1 MSSLDTKFGS
11 SELVRID
18 YVPRIVK
25 DSASLLKDSPIATQ
39 FLSCLATELN
49 KQQDNLIWF
58 SENILNLDVAV
69 KWHLDFIGQFVGQ
82 DRVLASYDTGV
93 FFGFEGSYQSGTFG
107 DQNNSDTGAVW
118 YNGNSYDAST
128 SKILSDEQYRR
139 IIKARVIKNNTTS
152 ASINDLL
159 EVINLIT
166 NSTNNTVYLVEH
178 GQLEAKIDDKD
189 GLFAYFLSRQY
200 NQDNL
205 LPIPLGVR
213 LEMVE

>member
-11 SELVRID
+11 SELNRID

-49 KQQDNLIWF
+49 KQQDYLIWF
-58 SENILNLDVAV
+58 SKNILNLDVAV

-107 DQNNSDTGAVW
+107 DQNNSATGAVW

-128 SKILSDEQYRR
+128 SKILNDEQYRR

-159 EVINLIT
+159 SVINLIT
-166 NSTNNTVYLVEH
+166 NSTNNTLYLVEH
-178 GQLEAKIDDKD
+178 GHLQAKVDDKD
-189 GLFAYFLSRQY
+189 GLFAYFMSRQY

-213 LEMVE
+213 LEMVG

>member
-11 SELVRID
+11 SELSRID

-49 KQQDNLIWF
+49 KQQDYLIWF
-58 SENILNLDVAV
+58 SKNILNLDVAV

-107 DQNNSDTGAVW
+107 DQNNSATGAVW

-128 SKILSDEQYRR
+128 SKILNDEQYRR

-159 EVINLIT
+159 SVINLIT
-166 NSTNNTVYLVEH
+166 NSTNNTLYLVEH
-178 GQLEAKIDDKD
+178 GHLQAKIDDKD
-189 GLFAYFLSRQY
+189 GLFAYFMSRQY

>member
-1 MSSLDTKFGS
+1 MSSLDTKFGT
-11 SELVRID
+11 SELSYID

-25 DSASLLKDSPIATQ
+25 DSASLLKDSPIASS
-39 FLSCLATELN
+39 FLSSLGSELN
-49 KQQDNLIWF
+49 KQQNNLIWL

-82 DRVLASYDTGV
+82 QRVLASFDTGV
-93 FFGFEGSYQSGTFG
+93 FFGFDGSYQSGTFG
-107 DQNNSDTGAVW
+107 DKNNSDTGAIW
-118 YNGNSYDAST
+118 YNGNSYDSST

-159 EVINLIT
+159 SVINLIT
-166 NSTNNTVYLVEH
+166 NSTNNTIYMVEH
-178 GQLEAKIDDKD
+178 GHLQAKIEDKD
-189 GLFAYFLSRQY
+189 GLFAYFMSRQY
-200 NQDNL
+200 NKDNL